1 MEKAGIHLPVHP
13 TGFPYA
19 IADTRTGYYD
29 MLRHPDRKMYELDF
43 YLEDAGQVSFQ
54 ICNEAGTKVLSEI
67 PAKKYPKGL
76 NQLSFD
82 RSGLKDTQR
91 CIIRLQENGQ
101 PKAEVKVQLN

>member
-1 MEKAGIHLPVHP
+1 
-13 TGFPYA
+13 
-19 IADTRTGYYD
+19 
-29 MLRHPDRKMYELDF
+29 
-43 YLEDAGQVSFQ
+43 
-54 ICNEAGTKVLSEI
+54 VLSEI